1 MMKLTRTHVNKH
13 LASRFGVIASEAKQ
27 SPIRYSLLI
36 CVILLLNSLL
46 PFTNAIAAP
55 PLDNPEPGEIRLVA
69 QDEGGQVELKEDQV
83 LVISLESNPSTGYM
97 WEVEEADG
105 RILRQM
111 GKIEFE
117 NQPISESATRLLG
130 APVEQIMRFEAVAA
144 GQSTLKLV
152 YHRPWEKDVKPA
164 RTFSIQVQGVGP
176 FTDVKSPTPT
186 VRLSAHDEAPTAEP
200 PILHSPLSLPA
211 AYNWCDQGG
220 CTPVKD
226 QGSCGSCWA
235 FSTVGAL
242 ESNIKIH
249 DGAVKDLSEQYL
261 LSCNTD
267 GWSCRGGWWAHDYH
281 WNKPSELEAGA
292 VYETAFPYVA
302 RDDPC
307 KSSLTHYEKIDSWT
321 YVGPEEGVPSVAAIK
336 QAILDHGPVSVAV
349 CVGSAFQS
357 HSSGV
362 FETNEYCGG
371 YVNHAVVLVGWDDNQ
386 GTNGIWHL
394 KNSWGPGWGE
404 SGYMRIGYGISNVGY
419 SANYIV
425 YSDSGCQDAYESD
438 DTYTNAKTITVNG
451 ATQHHI
457 FHQNG
462 DVDWVQFAVTAGSAY
477 TITTSN
483 LGTSN
488 DTLLELYDTNGTTK
502 LRDDDCI
509 GLASCIN
516 NWAAPNNGTYFIRVR
531 ESSGEGDCTGY
542 GYDLAVVSDSGS
554 KTTGVFLPL
563 IMRTSSGEGGLVN
576 GDFENGPAGWVEY
589 SSNGW
594 DLILPAASL
603 LVTPHSGNWAAW
615 LGGDDD
621 EISYIQQQVTV
632 PSGSPYLAY
641 WHWIASEDL
650 CGYDFGGVIINSTV
664 VDVYDLCSSTNTGGW
679 VKHVVNLSAYA
690 GQSVSLQIRA
700 ETDDSLNSNLFVDD
714 VSFQAS
720 ASSAKNS
727 PTLFDLTNA
736 MPKSGK
742 IIPRD
747 VEKKKGT
754 DREFLLRPQSRTTNE
769 KVQGKRKK

>member
-13 LASRFGVIASEAKQ
+13 LASRFSVIASEAKQ

-83 LVISLESNPSTGYM
+83 LVIGLESNPSTGYM
-97 WEVEEADG
+97 WEVEETDG

-117 NQPISESATRLLG
+117 NQRISESATRLLG
-130 APVEQIMRFEAVAA
+130 APVEQILRFEAVAA
-144 GQSTLKLV
+144 GQTTLKLV

-200 PILHSPLSLPA
+200 PILHSPLGLPS

-226 QGSCGSCWA
+226 QLNCGSCWA

-281 WNKPSELEAGA
+281 WNKSSELEAGA

-357 HSSGV
+357 YSSGV

-371 YVNHAVVLVGWDDNQ
+371 DVNHAVVLVGWDDNQ

-404 SGYMRIGYGISNVGY
+404 NGYMRIGYGISNVGY
-419 SANYIV
+419 SA
-425 YSDSGCQDAYESD
+425 
-438 DTYTNAKTITVNG
+438 
-451 ATQHHI
+451 
-457 FHQNG
+457 
-462 DVDWVQFAVTAGSAY
+462 
-477 TITTSN
+477 
-483 LGTSN
+483 
-488 DTLLELYDTNGTTK
+488 
-502 LRDDDCI
+502 
-509 GLASCIN
+509 
-516 NWAAPNNGTYFIRVR
+516 
-531 ESSGEGDCTGY
+531 
-542 GYDLAVVSDSGS
+542 
-554 KTTGVFLPL
+554 
-563 IMRTSSGEGGLVN
+563 
-576 GDFENGPAGWVEY
+576 
-589 SSNGW
+589 
-594 DLILPAASL
+594 
-603 LVTPHSGNWAAW
+603 
-615 LGGDDD
+615 
-621 EISYIQQQVTV
+621 
-632 PSGSPYLAY
+632 LAY

-650 CGYDFGGVIINSTV
+650 CGYDFGGVLINSTV

-742 IIPRD
+742 TIPRD
-747 VEKKKGT
+747 VEKEKGT

-769 KVQGKRKK
+769 KVQGKHKK